1 MRKLLFGTALAL
13 CLVGGVAVAQ
23 NINKAL
29 QQSQDPTGKYGI
41 DAPAQNVYM
50 PSHILSVGS
59 GVGSPTSPTTA
70 GGTCGTGVV
79 LTGTD
84 TMGTILTGA
93 GSSGC
98 VLLFA
103 QPYLATPS
111 CVVSSAVV
119 ATPVGYTSSTSP
131 IAPTGISFT
140 YTGSSGLTINYW
152 CSGSK

>member
-1 MRKLLFGTALAL
+1 MKKLLLGTALAL
-13 CLVGGVAVAQ
+13 CLVGGYAGAQ

-41 DAPAQNVYM
+41 DSPAQNVYL
-50 PSHILSVGS
+50 PSHVLSVGS
-59 GVGSPTSPTTA
+59 GVGSPNSPTTT

-84 TMGTILTGA
+84 TMGTILTGG
-93 GSSGC
+93 GSTGC
-98 VLLFA
+98 VMLFA
-103 QPYLATPS
+103 QPYLAIPS

-131 IAPTGISFT
+131 IAATGISFT